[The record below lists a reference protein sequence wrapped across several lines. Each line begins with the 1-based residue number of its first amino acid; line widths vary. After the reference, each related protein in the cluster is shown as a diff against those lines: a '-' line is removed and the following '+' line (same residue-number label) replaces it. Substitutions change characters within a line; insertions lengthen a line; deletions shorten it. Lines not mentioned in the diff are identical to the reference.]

1 MMEGGGRHIED
12 LREIRDDVALR
23 ALMGLGKMP
32 SLSAFGDGLARSAA
46 AGGVEAMGQ
55 VNEEKAGMILSRLAE
70 PDLTLDVDTAMI
82 ESDKKEAAWTHKNV
96 KGYQPMR
103 GYLAENGV
111 CLVHE
116 FREGNINAMKTN

>member
-1 MMEGGGRHIED
+1 LPRPGSNQGYEAWAHIEPLLLMMEGGGRHIED

-70 PDLTLDVDTAMI
+70 PD
-82 ESDKKEAAWTHKNV
+82 S
-96 KGYQPMR
+96 
-103 GYLAENGV
+103 
-111 CLVHE
+111 
-116 FREGNINAMKTN
+116 KTDRHSLHPGLSWVI